1 MKVLILNGSPKKKGG
16 ASHFFANVFR
26 LMLCGCITSYESL
39 LSKNNY
45 SRILEQ
51 LRNIDAL
58 IISAP
63 LYVDAMPSHVLEF
76 LTLAECYCK
85 ENDCRFTLY
94 VISNNGFIEGYQNK
108 VHLQMYQCWCE
119 RTSVKWGGGI
129 GIGGG
134 VMLHVLSIVYP
145 IIFAV
150 YILNIVLNL
159 ISGNE
164 ISGAMWLP
172 LLQNVLIYLF
182 LNSGM
187 VYSMIRLSS
196 HVRKKENTKNRFT
209 RAMIPSLLFILVADI
224 FMFLSSLFNGRFI
237 FSLLKRDNYE
247 DYYVKR

>member
-16 ASHFFANVFR
+16 ASHFLANVFR
-26 LMLCGCITSYESL
+26 LTLCGCTTSYESL
-39 LSKNNY
+39 RSKNNY
-45 SRILEQ
+45 SKILEQ
-51 LRNIDAL
+51 LRDIDAL

-63 LYVDAMPSHVLEF
+63 LYVDAMPSHVQEF
-76 LTLAECYCK
+76 LVLAERYCI
-85 ENDCRFTLY
+85 ENDCRFVLY
-94 VISNNGFIEGYQNK
+94 VISNNGFIEGVQNK

-119 RTSVKWGGGI
+119 RACVKWGGGI

-164 ISGAMWLP
+164 ISRAMWLP
-172 LLQNVLIYLF
+172 LLQNVFIYLF

-187 VYSMIRLSS
+187 IYCMIRLSS
-196 HVRKKENTKNRFT
+196 HVRKQEKSKNRYT
-209 RAMIPSLLFILVADI
+209 RVMVPSFLFILFADI
-224 FMFLSSLFNGRFI
+224 FMFLASIFNGRFI
-237 FSLLKRDNYE
+237 FSLLKRDHYE
-247 DYYVKR
+247 YRHTK